1 MSKSTYATALATKKT
16 PQSRAIPGR
25 EKDMAKNNAGGV
37 TFTISPMQM
46 LERFLI
52 LGSDQPTYYSS
63 AQKLTKDNAEN
74 IRACLK
80 EDGKKTVDLIVNVSA
95 SGRAPKNDPALFALA
110 VASCPDFG
118 SPETA
123 QYATSQLSK
132 VARTGTHLMHYADY
146 VKSMRGLGRNLK
158 NAFGAWYTDK
168 NESQLAYQLAK
179 YQNRD
184 GWGTKDLLALT
195 HVKAVDGRKSALLAW
210 ARFGG
215 LDALKNA
222 AQNWSTGLEK
232 YSGRVK
238 WQGNSGR
245 TTDLTAAEV
254 EARRARYQSAYDI
267 LTGDSGNTLIAA
279 YEAAKKATS
288 VGEIVK
294 CIREG
299 GLTHE
304 MIPTQF
310 KTSPEVWEAL
320 LEKMPLTAMIRN
332 LGVMSKVGLLKPLS
346 EASKTVVN
354 RLNDTAYVRKSKV
367 HPIQVLLAQGTYREG
382 HGFRGSSTWTPVPN
396 VIDALE
402 GTFYAAFV
410 NVVPTRKNMY
420 LAIDVSGS
428 MSWPSSVIQGTGIT
442 AAQGAA
448 AMAMVVARTEP
459 NYAIYAFS
467 TGMQEIGIT
476 AKDTLS
482 AALAKTARMSAGGT
496 DCAQPILHAGSAG
509 YEVDSFVTITDNE
522 SWAGAIHPIQA
533 LKNYRKARG
542 KADVSLIA
550 MAMTATQYSIADP
563 NDAYNLNV
571 VGFDANAPVLVAD
584 FIRGGSAGSEVE
596 EVEE

>member
-1 MSKSTYATALATKKT
+1 MSMSKSTYATALATKKT
-16 PQSRAIPGR
+16 PQTQAIPGR

-37 TFTISPMQM
+37 TFTITPFEM
-46 LERFLI
+46 LQRFLI

-80 EDGKKTVDLIVNVSA
+80 EDGKKTVNMIVDISV

-110 VASCPDFG
+110 VASVPDFG

-168 NESQLAYQLAK
+168 NEGQLAYQLAK

-195 HVKAVDGRKSALLAW
+195 HVKATDARKSALLAW

-215 LDALKNA
+215 VDALKNA
-222 AQNWSTGLEK
+222 AENWSTGLDK

-245 TTDLTAAEV
+245 TTDLSATEV
-254 EARRARYQSAYDI
+254 AARRARYQSAYNL
-267 LTGDSGNTLIAA
+267 LTGDSANKLIAA
-279 YEAAKKATS
+279 YEAAKKATN

-294 CIREG
+294 CITEG

-304 MIPTQF
+304 MLPTQW

-320 LEKMPLTAMIRN
+320 LPKMPATALIRN
-332 LGVMSKVGLLKPLS
+332 LGQMSKIGLLKPLS
-346 EASKTVVN
+346 EASKFIVN
-354 RLNDTAYVRKSKV
+354 RLRDTGYIKQNRV
-367 HPIQVLLAQGTYREG
+367 HPIQVLLAQGTYRQG
-382 HGFRGSSTWTPVPN
+382 HGFRGSSSWTPVPN

-402 GTFYAAFV
+402 DAFYAAFA
-410 NVVPTRKNMY
+410 NVVPTGKNIY
-420 LAIDVSGS
+420 IGIDVSGS
-428 MSWPSSVIQGTGIT
+428 MSWDSSVIQGTGIT

-459 NYAIYAFS
+459 NYAVYAFS

-482 AALAKTARMSAGGT
+482 AALAKTSRMSAGGT

-509 YEVDSFVTITDNE
+509 MEVDSFLTITDNE

-533 LKNYRKARG
+533 LKN
-542 KADVSLIA
+542 SLIA
-550 MAMTATQYSIADP
+550 MGMTATQYSIADP
-563 NDAYNLNV
+563 NDPYNLNV
-571 VGFDANAPVLVAD
+571 VGFDANVPVLISD
-584 FIRGGSAGSEVE
+584 FIRGKSAGAEVE